1 MIQNDYR
8 LFLGGEVG
16 NYNFRTEEF
25 KKLCEFANT
34 FPAYNPE
41 KMPVSSEDYLRSG
54 AALIKA
60 AYYYSAEGY
69 LLERA
74 RYGKNFKTYGAP
86 SYSGNGYYIS
96 MGTSYSISSQS
107 SHKEEAW
114 EIIKWILDADPKMMN
129 YEFRANR
136 AVFESSLDDI
146 KDACKSGY
154 SVIVDDEEYTLFMNE
169 SDYEILEQMVSGASP
184 TVSLPPV
191 IDEIMEEELSSYFS
205 GQKSLDEVINIIE
218 KRVDLYLEEKK

>member
-1 MIQNDYR
+1 
-8 LFLGGEVG
+8 
-16 NYNFRTEEF
+16 
-25 KKLCEFANT
+25 
-34 FPAYNPE
+34 
-41 KMPVSSEDYLRSG
+41 
-54 AALIKA
+54 
-60 AYYYSAEGY
+60 
-69 LLERA
+69 
-74 RYGKNFKTYGAP
+74 
-86 SYSGNGYYIS
+86 
-96 MGTSYSISSQS
+96 
-107 SHKEEAW
+107 
-114 EIIKWILDADPKMMN
+114 MMN

-146 KDACKSGY
+146 KNACKSGY
-154 SVIVDDEEYTLFMNE
+154 SIIVDDEEYTIFMNE